1 MIAGAIAGGWL
12 LVSGVTPASAQA
24 TDMLALR
31 VPLTLVE
38 AVGRKAARGY
48 RKA

>member
-1 MIAGAIAGGWL
+1 
-12 LVSGVTPASAQA
+12 VSGRVNRSIAA
-24 TDMLALR
+24 LARHL
-31 VPLTLVE
+31 PLALVE